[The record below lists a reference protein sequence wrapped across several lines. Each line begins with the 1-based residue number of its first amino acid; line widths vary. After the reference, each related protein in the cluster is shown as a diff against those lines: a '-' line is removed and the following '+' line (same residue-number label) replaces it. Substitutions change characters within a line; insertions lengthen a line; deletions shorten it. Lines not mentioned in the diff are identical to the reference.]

1 MQRWVIFV
9 PRQTKLSCNFQFE
22 LWEVLSAVSSLPSFC
37 LRTDHSWRVCR
48 YKERNLRVHSLW
60 KVSWNSSV
68 WQYIKESLTARMLIR
83 HRGDIKLWTDLNPV
97 LPQSN
102 VGQPTHKDWIY
113 KPAHSYPENEWPSNT
128 QWSDVLLFLEN
139 QLSERAMDPSKQLL
153 FMLTGWEKVQNC
165 FLNAA
170 VTRQSS
176 VYIDQRKSW
185 VMTYCINSLGKLVN

>member
-113 KPAHSYPENEWPSNT
+113 KPAHSYPENEWPLNT
-128 QWSDVLLFLEN
+128 QWSDVLLFWKIN
-139 QLSERAMDPSKQLL
+139 C
-153 FMLTGWEKVQNC
+153 QNVRWTPANSFYLC
-165 FLNAA
+165 WQAGKKCRIVA
-170 VTRQSS
+170 ST
-176 VYIDQRKSW
+176 QR
-185 VMTYCINSLGKLVN
+185 